1 MPRVPTL
8 NPTPLIAA
16 PRPQIR
22 QQATDAQA
30 FGSELGTGIAEASRT
45 AFGIWREQ
53 AASVNEARV
62 LEADTADARHDLEVS
77 ARLKDARGSDAPKAF
92 NDAVDER
99 QQYQAKIEST
109 LSNPVQREAFRRSST
124 QRLLSFENR
133 GSAHVAAET
142 DAYEQQQSQAAVDVG
157 MQQVYASRN
166 DWGEATRVA
175 EETIARRS
183 AFLARRKV
191 PPEEIARQAAA
202 LRSHATRSVI
212 DGMISDDN
220 DLGAKKIADQY
231 GGYLT
236 AQDSQAVAGKLKISS
251 TKGEGQRQSAAIWSP
266 DKTLETMLGEADKI
280 EDQGVQAETKDRL
293 VALHTTHARGQEE
306 YKQKTMETAWQ
317 IMNTDA
323 RGLGAVDKATT
334 EDGTPLIIAMGPAR
348 YSALQAAERRRVAGE
363 IADPKKSA
371 ELYAH
376 FRSLA
381 VSNPTAFALVDGT
394 KPDADG
400 VSPLVA
406 MTPGD
411 YKEIFGSLQP
421 EVKESGTSGKLM
433 QEAGEEERIVGETL
447 APLGLNKGA
456 ASDPKAS
463 PDDRAKVLE
472 FRRQFHAIL
481 AKEKADTGKPM
492 ATEQAQKIAAK
503 LVATVAAPVPRGW
516 YNPARWVGDSTTTE
530 DAPLFLAIP
539 ADEREQIVKAYKAAN
554 KGAEP
559 SAADIALRYRLKQEA
574 K

>member
-1 MPRVPTL
+1 LR
-8 NPTPLIAA
+8 
-16 PRPQIR
+16 
-22 QQATDAQA
+22 
-30 FGSELGTGIAEASRT
+30 TG
-45 AFGIWREQ
+45 
-53 AASVNEARV
+53 
-62 LEADTADARHDLEVS
+62 H
-77 ARLKDARGSDAPKAF
+77 P
-92 NDAVDER
+92 
-99 QQYQAKIEST
+99 
-109 LSNPVQREAFRRSST
+109 
-124 QRLLSFENR
+124 
-133 GSAHVAAET
+133 
-142 DAYEQQQSQAAVDVG
+142 
-157 MQQVYASRN
+157 
-166 DWGEATRVA
+166 
-175 EETIARRS
+175 
-183 AFLARRKV
+183 
-191 PPEEIARQAAA
+191 
-202 LRSHATRSVI
+202 
-212 DGMISDDN
+212 
-220 DLGAKKIADQY
+220 
-231 GGYLT
+231 
-236 AQDSQAVAGKLKISS
+236 
-251 TKGEGQRQSAAIWSP
+251 
-266 DKTLETMLGEADKI
+266 
-280 EDQGVQAETKDRL
+280 
-293 VALHTTHARGQEE
+293 GQEE

-363 IADPKKSA
+363 IVDPKKSA

-381 VSNPTAFALVDGT
+381 VSNPIAFALVDGT

-411 YKEIFGSLQP
+411 YKEIFGSLQS

-503 LVATVAAPVPRGW
+503 LVATVAAPVHRGW
-516 YNPARWVGDSTTTE
+516 YNPASWFGDSTTTE
-530 DAPLFLAIP
+530 EAPLFLAIP